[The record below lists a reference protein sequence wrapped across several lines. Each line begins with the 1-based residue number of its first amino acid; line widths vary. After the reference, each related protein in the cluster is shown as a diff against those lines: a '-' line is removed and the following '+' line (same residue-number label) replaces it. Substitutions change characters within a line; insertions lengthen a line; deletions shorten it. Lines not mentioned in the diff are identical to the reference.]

1 MPFDFYP
8 FGAPVCLDQALNFLP
23 QITQRLPRNFHSL
36 IIFSSQSFKSLK
48 AMILG
53 GSWVSENCE
62 HFRKSFLSVYKLLLT
77 CFALFPTSKL
87 FHTGNR
93 AYLRKFS
100 SFSDNSVFNYL
111 LNMIFFFLWPHHSI
125 WNFPGQGSNPSYR
138 CDLCHSSSIA
148 RSLTHCTT
156 VGTPNMISYWY
167 LSLNYISWVI
177 SKS

>member
-77 CFALFPTSKL
+77 CFALFPCFALFSKL

-111 LNMIFFFLWPHHSI
+111 LNMIFFYGHTTAYGISLARDQIQATDVTSATAAALPDPWPTAPQWELLTWFLIGIYHLIIFHE
-125 WNFPGQGSNPSYR
+125 
-138 CDLCHSSSIA
+138 
-148 RSLTHCTT
+148 
-156 VGTPNMISYWY
+156 
-167 LSLNYISWVI
+167 
-177 SKS
+177 